1 MYCPKCATPNT
12 DDTKFCRSCGSNL
25 TFIPQA
31 LTGQLPEA
39 PSRRLSRRESRRE
52 RRHREFEHGGPA
64 TLASGITKAFTGF
77 GFLLVALAT
86 LAFAPSGRYW
96 WFWLLIPAFA
106 TLGKGIAE
114 IVSTRYGPTLTSGM
128 SQTAIPPSAPV
139 QQLPPTR
146 NEVFYPPASVTEQT
160 TRQLDPRTDPYRY
173 RDKDQQ

>member
-1 MYCPKCATPNT
+1 MYCPKCATPNP

-31 LTGQLPEA
+31 LTGQLPQA
-39 PSRRLSRRESRRE
+39 PPQRLSRRE

-64 TLASGITKAFTGF
+64 TLANGITKTFTGF
-77 GFLLVALAT
+77 GFLLVALAVF
-86 LAFAPSGRYW
+86 AFMPSGQYW

-114 IVSTRYGPTLTSGM
+114 IVSARYGPTLSPGA
-128 SQTAIPPSAPV
+128 SQTAIPASPAA
-139 QQLPPTR
+139 QELPPR
-146 NEVFYPPASVTEQT
+146 NDVFYPPASVTEQT

-173 RDKDQQ
+173 RDRDQQ

>member
-39 PSRRLSRRESRRE
+39 PSHRLSRRESRRE
-52 RRHREFEHGGPA
+52 RRNREFEHGGPA
-64 TLASGITKAFTGF
+64 TLANGITKAFTGF
-77 GFLLVALAT
+77 GFLLVALAIF
-86 LAFAPSGRYW
+86 AFVPGGHVW

-106 TLGKGIAE
+106 TLGKGVAE
-114 IVSTRYGPTLTSGM
+114 LVSARYAPNLPSGTS
-128 SQTAIPPSAPV
+128 QAAIPPSSAP
-139 QQLPPTR
+139 QELPPR
-146 NEVFYPPASVTEQT
+146 NDVFYPPASVTEQT

>member
-39 PSRRLSRRESRRE
+39 APPRLSRRESRRE
-52 RRHREFEHGGPA
+52 RRNREFDHGGPA
-64 TLASGITKAFTGF
+64 TLANGITKAFTGF
-77 GFLLVALAT
+77 GFLLVA
-86 LAFAPSGRYW
+86 FASFIFIPSGHLW

-114 IVSTRYGPTLTSGM
+114 IVTARYGSTLAPSP
-128 SQTAIPPSAPV
+128 SQNTIPPAPPA
-139 QQLPPTR
+139 QELPPR
-146 NEVFYPPASVTEQT
+146 DDVFYPPASVTEQT

-173 RDKDQQ
+173 RDRDQQ